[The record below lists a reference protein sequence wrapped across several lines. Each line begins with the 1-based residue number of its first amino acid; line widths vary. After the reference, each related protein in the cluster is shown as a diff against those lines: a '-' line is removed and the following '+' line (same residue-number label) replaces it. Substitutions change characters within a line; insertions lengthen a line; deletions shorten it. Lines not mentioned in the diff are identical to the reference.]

1 MQHVI
6 CLVIYILP
14 VNQHTMYDAEHH
26 YKGVRSAKTGQVGL

>member
-14 VNQHTMYDAEHH
+14 VNQHTMYDAAHH
-26 YKGVRSAKTGQVGL
+26 YKGVRSAETVQVRL